1 MLPYILFAY
10 REVPQ
15 ESTGFSLFE
24 MLYGHRVR
32 GPLDVLKE
40 SWEGDKKSSESI
52 IEYVLKMRNRIAA
65 LQSVAHENQIQSQKQ
80 QKTYYD
86 RKARGRSFFIGD
98 KSAGVTSI
106 FP

>member
-1 MLPYILFAY
+1 
-10 REVPQ
+10 
-15 ESTGFSLFE
+15 
-24 MLYGHRVR
+24 MLYGHQVRV
-32 GPLDVLKE
+32 PLDILEE
-40 SWEGDKKSSESI
+40 SWEGDKKSSGRI
-52 IEYVLKMRNRIAA
+52 TEYVVKMQNRIATM
-65 LQSVAHENQIQSQKQ
+65 QPVTHENQIQSQKQ